1 MRWIW
6 WDFGEKEPQHIATVL
21 HVSQYSHG
29 AANYGIPN
37 IYQVYNFEMHA
48 NF

>member
-1 MRWIW
+1 MHRIAGI
-6 WDFGEKEPQHIATVL
+6 GEKSLSTVL

-29 AANYGIPN
+29 IRQIMAYQ